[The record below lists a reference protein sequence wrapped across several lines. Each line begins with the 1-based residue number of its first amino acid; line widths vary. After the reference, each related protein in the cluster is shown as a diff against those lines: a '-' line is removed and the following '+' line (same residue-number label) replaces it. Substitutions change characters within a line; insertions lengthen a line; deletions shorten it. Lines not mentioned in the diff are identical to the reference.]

1 MIRDKGFKVQN
12 NELQAFSPQ
21 GAGNIS
27 VNLYKNEQGKFRI
40 RVCVTGGQANHAAM
54 RAGLAA
60 VIIPEHFSS
69 ARALKDGV
77 GRMAALLAK
86 QLEKAGRKDFNKYR
100 PCIDEVDAY
109 KGAVEMLDE
118 AMMAAH
124 SEGII

>member
-1 MIRDKGFKVQN
+1 MIRDKGFKIQN
-12 NELQAFSPQ
+12 GELQAFSPE

-40 RVCVTGGQANHAAM
+40 RVCVTGGKSSMHDM
-54 RAGLAA
+54 RAGMAA
-60 VIIPEHFSS
+60 EIIPEHYTS
-69 ARALKDGV
+69 ASALREGV
-77 GRMAALLAK
+77 GRMAAFLAK
-86 QLEKAGRKDFNKYR
+86 RLEKAGRKDYDKYR

-124 SEGII
+124 AEGII